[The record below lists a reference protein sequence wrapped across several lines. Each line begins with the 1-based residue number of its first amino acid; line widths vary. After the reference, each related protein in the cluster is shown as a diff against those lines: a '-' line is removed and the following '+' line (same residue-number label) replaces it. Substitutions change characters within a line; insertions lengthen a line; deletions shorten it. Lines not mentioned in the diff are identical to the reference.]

1 MERRALFPRV
11 MMAIDAIVVATA
23 FVLSYYLRKFLPAS
37 LRLMGLGPIDH
48 YLWILLA
55 TIPIWWLLLF
65 LNGAYRP
72 RVESPAAIIR
82 LALKVG
88 AGGLLILGLLLF
100 LIKFETFNRSL
111 LVLFVVV
118 ETGMLVA
125 TRLAVSSWLALR
137 RRAGKSTRHA
147 LIVTADGPDSRLQTS
162 LLLEGMQRNHAEGV
176 VPIGFLSLGP
186 SGQHA
191 AAAGLPIQG
200 TVEELPDLLHQEVV
214 DEVYFVLPPSMLDQ
228 ISDYLKV
235 CEEMG
240 VEGKV
245 LAQLYRPALARPYLE
260 ESFELPFFCF
270 SPTPLY
276 VGQRYIK
283 SVSDFAGA
291 LALLTLLALPMTF
304 VALLIKSCS
313 RGSVLFRQ
321 ERGGL
326 HGRRFA
332 MYKFRTM
339 VPDAD
344 RLQGELAR
352 RNQMSGPVFKLAND
366 PRVTRW
372 GKWLRR
378 ASLDELPQLLNV
390 LKGDMSLVGPRPLP
404 LAETAQ
410 IKGPLRRR
418 FSMKPGMTGLWQS
431 SGRSSVDFADW
442 MRLDL
447 EYVDNWS
454 LRLDLKIL
462 FKTVVAVISG
472 KGAH

>member
-1 MERRALFPRV
+1 MDRRALFPRV
-11 MMAIDAIVVATA
+11 MMAIDAVVVAAA
-23 FVLSYYLRKFLPAS
+23 FVLSYYLRKLLPKS
-37 LRLMGLGPIDH
+37 LGLLGLGPIDH

-55 TIPIWWLLLF
+55 TIPLWWLLLF
-65 LNGAYRP
+65 LGGAYRP
-72 RVESPAAIIR
+72 KVESPAAIVR

-88 AGGLLILGLLLF
+88 AAGLLVLSLLLF

-118 ETGMLVA
+118 ETGMLIV
-125 TRLAVSSWLALR
+125 TRIAVSSWLALR

-147 LIVTADGPDSRLQTS
+147 LIVTADSLDSRRQTS
-162 LLLEGMQRNHAEGV
+162 LLLDGMKRNHEEGV
-176 VPIGFLSLGP
+176 VPIGFLTLG
-186 SGQHA
+186 A
-191 AAAGLPIQG
+191 AVSTAPAGGLPIRG

-260 ESFELPFFCF
+260 ESFDLPFFSF
-270 SPTPLY
+270 SPTPLSVGRRY
-276 VGQRYIK
+276 VKELI
-283 SVSDFAGA
+283 DLAGA
-291 LALLTLLALPMTF
+291 LALLTLLALPM
-304 VALLIKSCS
+304 ALAGLLIWL
-313 RGSVLFRQ
+313 GSGGPVLFRQ

-326 HGRRFA
+326 HGRRFT

-344 RLQGELAR
+344 RLQTALSD
-352 RNQMSGPVFKLAND
+352 RNQMSGPVFKVAND

-372 GKWLRR
+372 GKCLRR

-418 FSMKPGMTGLWQS
+418 FSMKPGITGLWQS
-431 SGRSSVDFADW
+431 SGRSGVDFADW

-454 LRLDLKIL
+454 LRLDLKIF
-462 FKTVVAVISG
+462 FKTILAVLSG
-472 KGAH
+472 QGAH

>member
-11 MMAIDAIVVATA
+11 MMAIDAVVVATA
-23 FVLSYYLRKFLPAS
+23 FVLSYYLRKLLPMN
-37 LRLMGLGPIDH
+37 LGLMGLGPIDH

-55 TIPIWWLLLF
+55 TIPLWWLLLF
-65 LNGAYRP
+65 LSGAYRP
-72 RVESPAAIIR
+72 RVESIAAIIR

-88 AGGLLILGLLLF
+88 AGGLLILALLLF

-111 LVLFVVV
+111 LVLFVFV
-118 ETGMLVA
+118 ETGMLIA
-125 TRLAVSSWLALR
+125 TRFAVSSWLALR

-147 LIVTADGPDSRLQTS
+147 LIVAADGADSRLQTA
-162 LLLEGMQRNHAEGV
+162 LLLERMQRNYEEGV
-176 VPIGFLSLGP
+176 VPIGFLTLGTAAPAGPHSSLP
-186 SGQHA
+186 
-191 AAAGLPIQG
+191 LQG
-200 TVEELPDLLHQEVV
+200 SIEELPDLLHQEVV

-276 VGQRYIK
+276 VGRRYIK
-283 SVSDFAGA
+283 AVTDFFGA
-291 LALLTLLALPMTF
+291 LALLSLLAFPMAL
-304 VALLIKSCS
+304 VAMLIRLLS
-313 RGSVLFRQ
+313 RGAVLFRQ

-326 HGRRFA
+326 HGRRFI

-339 VPDAD
+339 VPNAD
-344 RLQGELAR
+344 RLQGELAE

-366 PRVTRW
+366 PRVTRL
-372 GKWLRR
+372 GKRLRR

-418 FSMKPGMTGLWQS
+418 FSMKPGMTGLWQC
-431 SGRSSVDFADW
+431 SGRSSVDFDDW

-454 LRLDLKIL
+454 LRLDFKIL
-462 FKTVVAVISG
+462 FRTVVAVLSG